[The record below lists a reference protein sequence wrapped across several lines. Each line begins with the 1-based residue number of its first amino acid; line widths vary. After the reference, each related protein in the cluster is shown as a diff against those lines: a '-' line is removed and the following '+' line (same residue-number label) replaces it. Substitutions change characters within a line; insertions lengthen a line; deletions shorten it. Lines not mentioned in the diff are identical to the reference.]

1 MFPRYSLILT
11 ALMVPLYGAS
21 KEPAR
26 ADLNLK
32 DMNGQKVRL
41 RDYRGKAV
49 VLNFW
54 ATWCGPCKAE
64 LPMLVEAAKNYESRG
79 IVFLAV
85 SLDDE
90 KTKQLVPAFVNAH
103 QISFP
108 VLVGATGDDLAK
120 LGLGEALPAT
130 AFLDPEGHIRWR
142 ILGQLRQEDLK
153 ERLDWL
159 TGEKTGTPPDA
170 LVKHLENVHGK

>member
-1 MFPRYSLILT
+1 MFIRYSLILP
-11 ALMVPLYGAS
+11 ALMLPLYGAS
-21 KEPAR
+21 KEPAK
-26 ADLNLK
+26 AELNLK

-79 IVFLAV
+79 VAFVAV

-90 KTKQLVPAFVNAH
+90 KTRQLVPAFVSAH
-103 QISFP
+103 QITFP
-108 VLVGATGDDLAK
+108 VWMGASGDDLAK
-120 LGLGEALPAT
+120 LGLGEAVPAT
-130 AFLDPEGHIRWR
+130 AFLDQDGHIMSR
-142 ILGQLRQEDLK
+142 ILGQLREEDLK
-153 ERLDWL
+153 QRLDWL
-159 TGEKTGTPPDA
+159 TGDKTGAPPEP
-170 LVKHLENVHGK
+170 LVKHLENLHGK

>member
-1 MFPRYSLILT
+1 MLTRYSLVLT
-11 ALMVPLYGAS
+11 ALMLPLYGAS
-21 KEPAR
+21 KEPAK
-26 ADLNLK
+26 ADLSLK

-41 RDYRGKAV
+41 RDLRGKPV

-64 LPMLVEAAKNYESRG
+64 LPMLVDAAKDYGSRG
-79 IVFLAV
+79 VVFVAV

-90 KTKQLVPAFVNAH
+90 KTKQLVPAFVNAQ
-103 QISFP
+103 QIRFP
-108 VLVGATGDDLAK
+108 VWLGATGDELAK

-130 AFLDPEGHIRWR
+130 AFLDQDGHIFSR
-142 ILGQLRQEDLK
+142 ILGQLRQEDLT

-159 TGEKTGTPPDA
+159 TGDKTGTPPNA

>member
-1 MFPRYSLILT
+1 MFTRYSLILT
-11 ALMVPLYGAS
+11 ALILPLFGAS
-21 KEPAR
+21 KEPAKTE
-26 ADLNLK
+26 LNLK

-64 LPMLVEAAKNYESRG
+64 LPMLVEAAKNYENRG
-79 IVFLAV
+79 VVFVAV

-90 KTKQLVPAFVNAH
+90 KTKQLVPAFVSAH
-103 QISFP
+103 QIGFP
-108 VLVGATGDDLAK
+108 VWLGATGDDLAK
-120 LGLGEALPAT
+120 LGLGEAVPAA
-130 AFLDPEGHIRWR
+130 AFVDQDGRIIAR

-159 TGEKTGTPPDA
+159 TGDKTGAPPEA
-170 LVKHLENVHGK
+170 LVKHLENLHGK

>member
-1 MFPRYSLILT
+1 MFTRYSLIL
-11 ALMVPLYGAS
+11 AAVMLPLYGAS
-21 KEPAR
+21 KELAK
-26 ADLNLK
+26 AELNLK
-32 DMNGQKVRL
+32 DMHGQKVRL
-41 RDYRGKAV
+41 RDLRGKPV

-79 IVFLAV
+79 VVFLAV

-90 KTKQLVPAFVNAH
+90 KTKQLVPAFVSAH

-108 VLVGATGDDLAK
+108 VWLGASADDLGK
-120 LGLGEALPAT
+120 LGLGEAVPAT
-130 AFLDPEGHIRWR
+130 AFLDQDGHIMSR
-142 ILGQLRQEDLK
+142 ILGQLREQDLK

-159 TGEKTGTPPDA
+159 TGDRTGTPPEA
-170 LVKHLENVHGK
+170 IVKHLENVHGK

>member
-1 MFPRYSLILT
+1 MLTRCSLILT
-11 ALMVPLYGAS
+11 ALMLPLYGAS

-26 ADLNLK
+26 AELNLK
-32 DMNGQKVRL
+32 DINGQKVRL
-41 RDYRGKAV
+41 RHLRGKAV

-64 LPMLVEAAKNYESRG
+64 LPMLVDAAKDYGSRG
-79 IVFLAV
+79 VVFLAV

-90 KTKQLVPAFVNAH
+90 KTKQLVPAFVTAH
-103 QISFP
+103 HLNFP
-108 VLVGATGDDLAK
+108 VWLGASGDDLAK
-120 LGLGEALPAT
+120 LGLGEAVPAT
-130 AFLDPEGHIRWR
+130 AFVDQDGHIMGR

-159 TGEKTGTPPDA
+159 TGDKTGTPPEA

>member
-1 MFPRYSLILT
+1 MFIRYSTILT
-11 ALMVPLYGAS
+11 ALLLPLYGAS
-21 KEPAR
+21 KEPAK
-26 ADLNLK
+26 AELNLK
-32 DMNGQKVRL
+32 DLNGQKVRL
-41 RDYRGKAV
+41 RDYRGKAG

-64 LPMLVEAAKNYESRG
+64 LPMLVEAAKDYESRG
-79 IVFLAV
+79 VVFVAV

-90 KTKQLVPAFVNAH
+90 KTKKLVPAFVNSH

-108 VLVGATGDDLAK
+108 VWLGATGDDLAK
-120 LGLGEALPAT
+120 LGLGEAVPAT
-130 AFLDPEGHIRWR
+130 AFLDQDGHISSR
-142 ILGQLRQEDLK
+142 ILGQLRQGDLK

-159 TGEKTGTPPDA
+159 TGDKTGTPPEA